1 MRANK
6 GLTFGIY
13 AASQV
18 GTSIG
23 APDDVAAID
32 TLVTAL
38 QSGKPFAVREYL
50 HYLGAEP
57 EPERVAVVDPER
69 ELRGLT
75 MPDEW
80 YVDQRRQLDLV
91 LSYLPTSADIP
102 GWLAFIDRAIHRY
115 GAITRFLQITLE
127 PNFPIPWIDGS
138 SPAVLDA
145 LTHGMAHA
153 RRALNRLGHTHVEL
167 GFSVA
172 EPPEWLG
179 GDTDFWQHL
188 SKIPAADF
196 ADHVDY
202 VGLALYPDAFS
213 PVAPAGTPGN
223 LIELTERA
231 IRHLRETSLPTAHLD
246 FAPLHIAENGS
257 PTGPDRSPRHQADS
271 LEQMLETIIDAAPV
285 HNITHYELFGLRD
298 ADSAA
303 PEPTNQLGITTDDY
317 RPKPAFTLY
326 QTLIDEHSL
335 P

>member
-23 APDDVAAID
+23 APDEPTAID
-32 TLVTAL
+32 KLITAL
-38 QSGKPFAVREYL
+38 QSGKPFVVREYL

-69 ELRGLT
+69 ELRTLT

-80 YVDQRRQLDLV
+80 YVTQRRQLDLV
-91 LSYLPTSADIP
+91 LSYLPTTADIA

-115 GAITRFLQITLE
+115 GPITRFLQITLE
-127 PNFPIPWIDGS
+127 PNFAIPWIDGS
-138 SPAVLDA
+138 SPGVLDA
-145 LTHGMAHA
+145 LTEGIAHA
-153 RRALNRLGHTHVEL
+153 RRELDRLGHNQVDL

-179 GDTDFWQHL
+179 GDADFWQHL
-188 SKIPAADF
+188 AKIPTAEF
-196 ADHVDY
+196 ADLIDY

-213 PVAPAGTPGN
+213 PAAPAGAPGN
-223 LIELTERA
+223 IIELTEHA

-246 FAPLHIAENGS
+246 SVALHIAENGT
-257 PTGPDRSPRHQADS
+257 PTGPDRSPRRQADG
-271 LEQMLETIIDAAPV
+271 LEQMIETIIDVAPG
-285 HNITHYELFGLRD
+285 HNVTHYELVGLRD
-298 ADSAA
+298 ANSAA
-303 PEPTNQLGITTDDY
+303 PEPTNQLGIATDDY

-326 QTLIDEHSL
+326 QTLIDEHSVH
-335 P
+335 